1 MSGTTFDNL
10 LAIET
15 SSTHLK
21 LALSFGGDRLV
32 KSDEE
37 VERSHGQVIVRKI
50 GNLLASSGLS
60 PTDIQGLIVSTGP
73 GSFTGLRIGLA
84 AAKGMAVALNI
95 PIVGVSLFE
104 IAAWRLRSESGPV
117 LVAAQVRREEL
128 LIGRI
133 EQGKFELASVTAV
146 PLVGLRQ
153 FIGTMPVIG
162 LGPTAARNLEGV
174 LEANSLAELEIDPA
188 DLILVGRTKFEAGEL
203 ADLATLEPLYIQKS
217 QAEIRFEQ
225 RRQQP

>member
-1 MSGTTFDNL
+1 MSDAIFDNL

-32 KSDEE
+32 KSDDEI
-37 VERSHGQVIVRKI
+37 ERSHGQVIVRKI
-50 GNLLASSGLS
+50 GNLLSSAGL
-60 PTDIQGLIVSTGP
+60 QQNNLHGLIVSTGP

-104 IAAWRLRSESGPV
+104 IAAWRLRSEAGPV
-117 LVAAQVRREEL
+117 LVATQVRRDEL
-128 LIGRI
+128 LVGRI
-133 EQGKFELASVTAV
+133 EKGQFDLASVTPV
-146 PLVGLRQ
+146 PLTGLHEFAGHTPVVGL
-153 FIGTMPVIG
+153 GTN
-162 LGPTAARNLEGV
+162 AARNLEAIQPAGGR
-174 LEANSLAELEIDPA
+174 AELEIDPA
-188 DLILVGRTKFEAGEL
+188 DLIHVGRAKFEAGEI
-203 ADLATLEPLYIQKS
+203 ADAAILEPLYIQKS

-225 RRQQP
+225 RRQQQ

>member
-1 MSGTTFDNL
+1 MNGTAFDNL

-37 VERSHGQVIVRKI
+37 IERSHGQIIVRKI
-50 GNLLASSGLS
+50 GNLLASAGITQ
-60 PTDIQGLIVSTGP
+60 TDIQGLIVSTGP

-84 AAKGMAVALNI
+84 AAKGMAVGLNI

-104 IAAWRLRSESGPV
+104 VAAWRLRSEPEPV
-117 LVAAQVRREEL
+117 LVATQVRRDEL
-128 LIGRI
+128 LIGSVSN
-133 EQGKFELASVTAV
+133 GKFDLASVMAV
-146 PLVGLRQ
+146 PLTSLRR
-153 FIGTMPVIG
+153 FAGHTPVIG
-162 LGPTAARNLEGV
+162 LGPAARNLEAIQPIGGR
-174 LEANSLAELEIDPA
+174 AELEIDPA
-188 DLILVGRTKFEAGEL
+188 DLLYVGRAKFEAGETAEL
-203 ADLATLEPLYIQKS
+203 ASLEPLYIQKS

-225 RRQQP
+225 RRQQQ